1 MAVLLPVVAP
11 PVDQGVVVVVV
22 ACFEHQGEACLV
34 DPRNPVDEEAQYQA
48 VECIAVRPA
57 LGQVNYSP
65 HLQKINVMLAF
76 HV

>member
-11 PVDQGVVVVVV
+11 PADQGVVVVV

-34 DPRNPVDEEAQYQA
+34 DPRNPVDVEAQHQA

-65 HLQKINVMLAF
+65 HLQKINVILAF
-76 HV
+76 HI

>member
-1 MAVLLPVVAP
+1 MAVLHPVVASP
-11 PVDQGVVVVVV
+11 ADQGVVV
-22 ACFEHQGEACLV
+22 ACFEHQEEACLV
-34 DPRNPVDEEAQYQA
+34 DPRNPVDVEAQYQA

-65 HLQKINVMLAF
+65 HLQKINVILAF